1 MTTPWNQRCAQRM
14 QWMKGSAIRELLK
27 LTESPDIIS
36 FGGGMPAPEVFPVE
50 AFRVAADRVLAKQG
64 TKALQYSTTEGYRP
78 LREWIVAQMA
88 RYGIESAPENVL
100 ITSGSQQALDLLGM
114 LMINPGDLLLTERP
128 TYLGALQAWRA
139 YQAEFI
145 TVPVDNEGLQVDLL
159 EEALCAGPKFM
170 YILPNFQN
178 PGGVTL
184 SLERR
189 RQLIEI
195 ADHYGVPIIEDDP
208 YGELRYEGEHLPP
221 LVVIDAERLKKR
233 ARPAGNGQ
241 PYYDEHAPTN
251 GNGRAYMRGNVIY
264 LSTFSKTLAPGLR
277 LAWIVAPVEVIQR
290 CTIAKQGMD
299 LHTATLNQMIA
310 YEILAGDGGNAFLPG
325 HVRLIRSVYRERRDA
340 MLAAM
345 ERFFPNEVAW
355 THPAGGLF
363 LWVTLPDYLDATAL
377 LKEALEHKVAYVPG
391 TAFHPDGGGHN
402 TMRLNF
408 SFCDPTR
415 IETGIRRLGEVFGRA
430 IERHEAEARRA
441 EPVLE
446 PAF

>member
-1 MTTPWNQRCAQRM
+1 M
-14 QWMKGSAIRELLK
+14 QSMKGSAIRELLK
-27 LTESPDIIS
+27 LTESPDVIS

-50 AFRVAADRVLAKQG
+50 AFRAAADRVLSKQG

-78 LREWIVAQMA
+78 LREWIVAQMT

-114 LMINPGDLLLTERP
+114 LMINPGDLILTERP

-139 YQAEFI
+139 YQAEFVA
-145 TVPVDNEGLQVDLL
+145 VPTDDEGLQVDLL

-189 RQLIEI
+189 HRLIEI
-195 ADHYGVPIIEDDP
+195 ADRYGVPIIEDDP
-208 YGELRYEGEHLPP
+208 YGELRYEGDHLTP
-221 LVVIDAERLKKR
+221 LVVIDAERLKRR
-233 ARPAGNGQ
+233 AHPAANGPQ
-241 PYYDEHAPTN
+241 YYDDRVPSN

-290 CTIAKQGMD
+290 CIVAKQGLD

-310 YEILAGDGGNAFLPG
+310 HEILTGDGANEFLPGHDFLSG

-340 MLAAM
+340 MLTAM
-345 ERFFPNEVAW
+345 ERFFPEGVQW

-363 LWVTLPDYLDATAL
+363 LWVTLPDYLDSTAL

-391 TAFHPDGGGHN
+391 TAFYPDGGGHN

-408 SFCDPTR
+408 SFCDPAR
-415 IETGIRRLGEVFGRA
+415 IETGIRRLGEVFSRA
-430 IERHEAEARRA
+430 IEQHAAE
-441 EPVLE
+441 EKGIE
-446 PAF
+446 PALIPAL